1 MLTDGIKGLRVLI
14 VEDESM
20 IAMLMEDMLLDM
32 GCVIVGVSTGVEDAI
47 ERISTVVFDA
57 AILDLNLNGR
67 PSYPVAQ
74 VLRDKSI
81 PFLLSTGYGTAG
93 VPQEFSHVPTLT
105 KPFRQPDLEQAL
117 RVALASDGG
126 TKAG

>member
-1 MLTDGIKGLRVLI
+1 MRVLI

-47 ERISTVVFDA
+47 ERISTAVFDA

-67 PSYPVAQ
+67 PSCPIAQ
-74 VLRDKSI
+74 ALKNKSI
-81 PFLLSTGYGTAG
+81 PFLLSTGYGTVG
-93 VPQEFSHVPTLT
+93 VPQELCHVPTLT

-117 RVALASDGG
+117 AMVLAQNCDP
-126 TKAG
+126 KKE